1 MALSGENRSGG
12 GTRVA
17 DDDKARRARAALID
31 TTVPN
36 PARVGDYLY
45 GGRNNFDADR
55 KIAEAMKAVAPV
67 VATLAPAM
75 RAFHQRAVRYVVAE
89 AGVRQ
94 FVDIGTSLVVSG
106 GTHEVAQA
114 IDPCCRVVYVDD
126 DPVVLAHSRA
136 LITSTPEGVTRCL
149 DASVRDV
156 SEIIAGA
163 WDTLDFGQPIA
174 VLLLA
179 TMTFIPDTAAVA
191 GIISSLL
198 SVMAP
203 GSHVILYHQASDL
216 HPGLLVALRRWN
228 LKAAKKVTLRT
239 RAEVASLVAGLD
251 LVPPGLVPI
260 CEWRPECGDPRFED
274 VVPVYALVAR
284 KT

>member
-1 MALSGENRSGG
+1 
-12 GTRVA
+12 VA

-94 FVDIGTSLVVSG
+94 FIDIGTSLVVSG

-114 IDPCCRVVYVDD
+114 IDPACRIVYVDD
-126 DPVVLAHSRA
+126 DPVVLAHARA
-136 LITSTPEGVTRCL
+136 LITSTPEGVTYCL
-149 DASVRDV
+149 DAGVRDV
-156 SEIIAGA
+156 SEVIAGA

-179 TMTFIPDTAAVA
+179 TMTFIPDTATAA

-216 HPGLLVALRRWN
+216 HPALLVANRRWN
-228 LKAAKKVTLRT
+228 LKATKKVTLRT

-251 LVPPGLVPI
+251 LIPPGLVSI
-260 CEWRPECGDPRFED
+260 CEWRPEPGDPRFED
-274 VVPVYALVAR
+274 IVPVHALVAR
-284 KT
+284 KP